1 MKNYAVDKIR
11 NVAFLG
17 HGGSG
22 KTTLTE
28 ALLYTTG
35 ITTRM
40 GRVDDGNTVSDY
52 DKEEINRKFSI
63 GTSLIPI
70 EWHEHKY
77 NFLDTPGYF
86 DFVGDTLS
94 ALKVVGGAVIMVDA
108 SSGIEVGTEK
118 AWNFTEKRNLSKII
132 FINKMDKENVNYV
145 KLIKDLKDTFG
156 KKIAPFC
163 IPIGE
168 SGDFKGFINVVD
180 EIGRVFDGKEC
191 VDAPIPS
198 DMEARVKPIRD
209 MLIEAVAESD
219 EELMMK
225 YFEGEIFSNEEI
237 HDGLRK
243 GVISGDIVP
252 VLVGA
257 VEKRIGIHTLMSMIY
272 DYFPTP
278 KEINDG
284 IYKGVNPDTDAE
296 VERKSDESEPFS
308 AYIFKTIV
316 DPFVGKISMFKVY
329 SGVAKKD
336 MEILN
341 ANKDEKE
348 RISSLF
354 LLRGKEQLQVDKVI
368 AGDIGATAKLQ
379 YTETG
384 DTICDK
390 EHPIRFE
397 SVNLPRPALFMAI
410 EPKSKGDEEKIFSSL
425 HRLTEEDPS
434 FTIERNKETKQTLLG
449 GQGTMQVQVITSKLR
464 NLFGVEVV
472 LENPKIAYRETIK
485 GVATVQGKHK
495 KQSGGA
501 GQYGDVHIKFEPSNE
516 LFVFEEKIFGGSVP
530 RQYIPAVEKG
540 LIESIE
546 HGVLAGCPVV
556 NLKATLL
563 DGSYHDVDSSE
574 MAFKLAAHLAFKKGL
589 EQAQPILL
597 EPIAHVEIYI
607 PDEYMGDIMGDM
619 NRRRG
624 RILGMEPNE
633 EGYQKVIAEAPQ
645 AEMFTYATDLRSMTQ
660 ARGWFN
666 MSVERYEEVPM
677 QIALKIIEQVKR
689 DNENK

>member
-28 ALLYTTG
+28 ALLYTTNV
-35 ITTRM
+35 TTRM
-40 GRVDDGNTVSDY
+40 GKVDDGNTVSDY

-70 EWHEHKY
+70 EWNDHKY

-86 DFVGDTLS
+86 DFVGETLS
-94 ALKVVGGAVIMVDA
+94 ALRVSGGAVIMVDA

-118 AWNFTEKRNLSKII
+118 AWNFTEKRNMPKII
-132 FINKMDKENVNYV
+132 FLNKMDKENVNYV
-145 KLIKDLKDTFG
+145 KVLKELKDTFG

-168 SGDFKGFINVVD
+168 GGDFKGFVNVVD
-180 EIGRVFDGKEC
+180 QIGREFNGTQC
-191 VDAPIPS
+191 VDAPIPK
-198 DMEARVKPIRD
+198 DMEAKVKPIRD
-209 MLIEAVAESD
+209 WLIEAVAESD

-225 YFEGEIFSNEEI
+225 YFEGETFTNEEI
-237 HDGLRK
+237 HEGLRQ
-243 GVISGDIVP
+243 GVIAGDIVP
-252 VLVGA
+252 VLVGSA
-257 VEKRIGIHTLMSMIY
+257 EKRIGIHTMMNMIY

-278 KEINDG
+278 KEMNDG
-284 IYKGVNPDTDAE
+284 VYKGTNPDTEEAIDR
-296 VERKSDESEPFS
+296 VLDDNEPFS
-308 AYIFKTIV
+308 AFVFKTIV
-316 DPFVGKISMFKVY
+316 DPFVGKISLFKVY
-329 SGVAKKD
+329 SGTAKKD
-336 MEILN
+336 MEIIN
-341 ANKDEKE
+341 ASKDEKE
-348 RISSLF
+348 RITSLF
-354 LLRGKEQLQVDKVI
+354 LLRGKEQLEVDKVI

-379 YTETG
+379 HTETG
-384 DTICDK
+384 DTLCDK
-390 EHPIRFE
+390 DHPIKYTGI
-397 SVNLPRPALFMAI
+397 NMPRPALFMAI
-410 EPKSKGDEEKIFSSL
+410 EPKSKGDEEKIHSSL

-434 FTIERNKETKQTLLG
+434 FVLERNKETRQTLLG
-449 GQGTMQVQVITSKLR
+449 GQGSMQVQVITSKLK
-464 NLFGVEVV
+464 NLFGVEVT
-472 LENPKIAYRETIK
+472 LEDPKIAYRETIK

-501 GQYGDVHIKFEPSNE
+501 GQYGDIHVKFEPCNE
-516 LFVFEEKIFGGSVP
+516 PFIFEEKIFGGSVP

-540 LIESIE
+540 IQESLE
-546 HGVLAGCPVV
+546 HGVLAGCQVV

-563 DGSYHDVDSSE
+563 DGSYHPVDSSE
-574 MAFKLAAHLAFKKGL
+574 MAFKLAAHLAFKKGM

-597 EPIAHVEIYI
+597 EPITHVEIYI

-633 EGYQKVIAEAPQ
+633 SGYQKVIAEAPQ
-645 AEMFTYATDLRSMTQ
+645 SEMFAYATDLRSMTQ

-677 QIALKIIEQVKR
+677 QIALKIIEQVKK
-689 DNENK
+689 DNEK

>member
-22 KTTLTE
+22 KTTLAE
-28 ALLYTTG
+28 ALLFTTKV
-35 ITTRM
+35 TTRM
-40 GRVDDGNTVSDY
+40 GRVDDGNTVSDF

-70 EWHEHKY
+70 EWHDHKY

-86 DFVGDTLS
+86 DFVGETLS
-94 ALKVVGGAVIMVDA
+94 ALRVAGGAVILVDA

-118 AWNFTEKRNLSKII
+118 AWNFTEKRNMPKII
-132 FINKMDKENVNYV
+132 FINKMDKDNVNYV
-145 KLIKDLKDTFG
+145 KIIKDLKDTFG

-168 SGDFKGFINVVD
+168 GADFKGFVNVVD
-180 EIGRVFDGKEC
+180 QIGREFNGTGC
-191 VDAPIPS
+191 VDAPIPA
-198 DMEARVKPIRD
+198 DMEQRVRPFRD

-219 EELMMK
+219 EDLMAK
-225 YFEGEIFSNEEI
+225 YFEGEIFTNEEI
-237 HDGLRK
+237 HEGLRK
-243 GVISGDIVP
+243 GVIAGEIVP
-252 VLVGA
+252 VIVGA
-257 VEKRIGIHTLMSMIY
+257 VEKRIGIHTMMDMIF

-278 KEINDG
+278 KELGDG
-284 IYKGVNPDTDAE
+284 LYKGMHPDTE
-296 VERKSDESEPFS
+296 EEIERVLDEKEPFS
-308 AYIFKTIV
+308 AFVFKTIV
-316 DPFVGKISMFKVY
+316 DPFVGKISLFKVY

-336 MEILN
+336 MDVLN

-348 RISSLF
+348 RITSLF
-354 LLRGKEQLQVDKVI
+354 LLRGKEQLEVDRVI

-379 YTETG
+379 HTETG
-384 DTICDK
+384 DTLCDK
-390 EHPIRFE
+390 DKPIKYIGI
-397 SVNLPRPALFMAI
+397 NMPKPALFMAI
-410 EPKSKGDEEKIFSSL
+410 EPKSKGDEEKIHASL
-425 HRLTEEDPS
+425 HRLTDEDPS
-434 FTIERNKETKQTLLG
+434 FIIERNKETKQTLLG
-449 GQGTMQVQVITSKLR
+449 GQGTMQVQVITSKLK

-472 LENPKIAYRETIK
+472 LENPKVAYRETIK

-501 GQYGDVHIKFEPSNE
+501 GQYGDIHVKFEPCND

-540 LIESIE
+540 LQESLE

-556 NLKATLL
+556 NIKATLL
-563 DGSYHDVDSSE
+563 DGSYHAVDSSE
-574 MAFKLAAHLAFKKGL
+574 MAFKLAAHLAFKKGV

-633 EGYQKVIAEAPQ
+633 TGYQKVIAEAPQ
-645 AEMFTYATDLRSMTQ
+645 AEMFAYATDLRSMTQ
-660 ARGWFN
+660 ARGWFS
-666 MSVERYEEVPM
+666 MRVERYDEVPM
-677 QIALKIIEQVKR
+677 QIALKIIEQVKK
-689 DNENK
+689 DNEK

>member
-28 ALLYTTG
+28 ALLFTTKV
-35 ITTRM
+35 TTRM

-70 EWHEHKY
+70 EWHDHKY

-86 DFVGDTLS
+86 DFVGETLS
-94 ALKVVGGAVIMVDA
+94 ALRVAGGAVILVDA
-108 SSGIEVGTEK
+108 ASGIEVGTEK
-118 AWNFTEKRNLSKII
+118 AWNFTEKRNMPKII

-145 KLIKDLKDTFG
+145 KLIKDLKDKFG

-163 IPIGE
+163 IPMGE
-168 SGDFKGFINVVD
+168 GPDFKGFVNVVD
-180 EIGRVFDGKEC
+180 QVGRVFNGTLCE
-191 VDAPIPS
+191 DAKIPA
-198 DMEARVKPIRD
+198 DMEQRVRPIRD
-209 MLIEAVAESD
+209 LLIEAVAESD
-219 EELMMK
+219 EEMMMK
-225 YFEGEIFSNEEI
+225 FFEGETFTNEEI
-237 HDGLRK
+237 HEGLRK
-243 GVISGDIVP
+243 GVIAGEIVP
-252 VLVGA
+252 VIVGA
-257 VEKRIGIHTLMSMIY
+257 VEKRIGIHTLMDMIF

-278 KEINDG
+278 KELNDG
-284 IYKGVNPDTDAE
+284 VYKGMNPDTE
-296 VERKSDESEPFS
+296 EEIERVLDEKEPFS
-308 AYIFKTIV
+308 AFVFKTIV
-316 DPFVGKISMFKVY
+316 DPFVGKISLFKVY

-336 MEILN
+336 MEVIN

-348 RISSLF
+348 RIASLF
-354 LLRGKEQLQVDKVI
+354 LLRGKEQLEVDRVI

-384 DTICDK
+384 DTLCDK
-390 EHPIRFE
+390 DKPIKF
-397 SVNLPRPALFMAI
+397 VGINMPKPALFMAI
-410 EPKSKGDEEKIFSSL
+410 EPKSKGDEEKIHASL

-434 FTIERNKETKQTLLG
+434 FSLERNKETRQTLLG
-449 GQGTMQVQVITSKLR
+449 GQGTMQVQVITSKLK

-472 LENPKIAYRETIK
+472 LEDPKIAYRETIK

-501 GQYGDVHIKFEPSNE
+501 GQYGDIHVKFEPCNE
-516 LFVFEEKIFGGSVP
+516 NFIFEEKIFGGSVP

-540 LIESIE
+540 LAESLE

-556 NLKATLL
+556 NVKATLL
-563 DGSYHDVDSSE
+563 DGSYHAVDSSE
-574 MAFKLAAHLAFKKGL
+574 MAFKLAAHIAFKKGM
-589 EQAQPILL
+589 EQAQPVLL

-633 EGYQKVIAEAPQ
+633 TGYQKVIAEAPQ
-645 AEMFTYATDLRSMTQ
+645 SEMFAYATDLRSMTQ
-660 ARGWFN
+660 ARGWFS
-666 MSVERYEEVPM
+666 MRVERYEEVPM
-677 QIALKIIEQVKR
+677 QIAMKITEQIKK
-689 DNENK
+689 DNEK

>member
-22 KTTLTE
+22 KTTLAE
-28 ALLYTTG
+28 ALLFTTKV
-35 ITTRM
+35 TTRM
-40 GRVDDGNTVSDY
+40 GKVDDGNTVSDF

-70 EWHEHKY
+70 EWHDHKY

-86 DFVGDTLS
+86 DFVGETLS
-94 ALKVVGGAVIMVDA
+94 ALRVAGGAVIMLDA

-118 AWNFTEKRNLSKII
+118 AWNFTEKRNMPKII
-132 FINKMDKENVNYV
+132 FINKMDKDNVNYV
-145 KLIKDLKDTFG
+145 KIIKDLKDTFG

-168 SGDFKGFINVVD
+168 GPEFKGFVNVVD
-180 EIGRVFDGKEC
+180 QVGREFNGTQC
-191 VDAPIPS
+191 VDAPIPA
-198 DMEARVKPIRD
+198 DMEQRVRPFRD

-219 EELMMK
+219 EDLMAK
-225 YFEGEIFSNEEI
+225 YFEGEIFTNEEI

-243 GVISGDIVP
+243 GVIAGEIVP
-252 VLVGA
+252 VIVGA
-257 VEKRIGIHTLMSMIY
+257 VEKRIGIHTMMDMIF

-278 KEINDG
+278 KELGDG
-284 IYKGVNPDTDAE
+284 LYKGMHPDTE
-296 VERKSDESEPFS
+296 EEIERVLDEKEPFS
-308 AYIFKTIV
+308 AFVFKTIV
-316 DPFVGKISMFKVY
+316 DPFVGKISLFKVY
-329 SGVAKKD
+329 SGTAKKD
-336 MEILN
+336 MDVLN

-348 RISSLF
+348 RITSLF
-354 LLRGKEQLQVDKVI
+354 LLRGKEQLEVDRII

-384 DTICDK
+384 DTLCDRDK
-390 EHPIRFE
+390 PIKYIGI
-397 SVNLPRPALFMAI
+397 NMPKPALFMAI
-410 EPKSKGDEEKIFSSL
+410 EPKSKGDEEKIHASL
-425 HRLTEEDPS
+425 HRLTDEDPS
-434 FTIERNKETKQTLLG
+434 FIIERNKETKQTLLG
-449 GQGTMQVQVITSKLR
+449 GQGTMQVQVITSKLK

-472 LENPKIAYRETIK
+472 LENPKVAYRETIK

-501 GQYGDVHIKFEPSNE
+501 GQYGDIHVKFEPCNE
-516 LFVFEEKIFGGSVP
+516 PFIFEEKIFGGSVP

-540 LIESIE
+540 LQESLD

-556 NLKATLL
+556 NIKATLL
-563 DGSYHDVDSSE
+563 DGSYHPVDSSE
-574 MAFKLAAHLAFKKGL
+574 MAFKLAAHLAFKKGV

-633 EGYQKVIAEAPQ
+633 TGYQKVIAEAPQ
-645 AEMFTYATDLRSMTQ
+645 AEMFAYATDLRSMTQ
-660 ARGWFN
+660 ARGWFS
-666 MSVERYEEVPM
+666 MRVERYDEVPM
-677 QIALKIIEQVKR
+677 QIALKIIEQVKK
-689 DNENK
+689 DNEKS